1 MLGYYGTDQTPI
13 REFCGE
19 KWLFTGDLCY
29 LDEDGYLYFKQR
41 IKNMIKVNGVPV
53 FPSEIEEVVSAIE
66 GVKHAAAI
74 GVPDQNKG
82 ESVKLFVEPLQNVDE
97 SVLRAKIEKKC
108 KEKLIVYALPK
119 EIVFGTLPLTNVGK
133 VDRKQLS

>member
-1 MLGYYGTDQTPI
+1 
-13 REFCGE
+13 
-19 KWLFTGDLCY
+19 
-29 LDEDGYLYFKQR
+29 
-41 IKNMIKVNGVPV
+41 MITVNGVPV